1 MKTPRMVTSFDLI
14 NAISERLKDE
24 SPILVN
30 SLALNDGYYVC
41 DNFLGPKILHKLR
54 SEAVSLF
61 NSGQFSVSK
70 STRYDPVSE
79 AVVEYDKVGVFSMQL
94 TGGDQYH
101 ECPGMCSCSLSSRS
115 QVSPYFLF
123 LTIL

>member
-1 MKTPRMVTSFDLI
+1 MGMSSDLI
-14 NAISERLKDE
+14 NAVSERLNDE
-24 SPILVN
+24 SSALVD
-30 SLALNDGYYVC
+30 SLELSDGYYIC
-41 DNFLGPKILHKLR
+41 DNFLGPEILHKLR

-94 TGGDQYH
+94 MGGEQYH
-101 ECPGMCSCSLSSRS
+101 ECPGMCLL
-115 QVSPYFLF
+115 PPL
-123 LTIL
+123 ILI